1 MKHKALEISP
11 GAPLTLGVRDC
22 CDGFNFSVFSRH
34 AERVELL
41 LFASPSEVE
50 PCRIVDL
57 DPAVHRTGD
66 VWHVLVNG
74 IKWGQAYAFRVHG
87 PWTPTNGH
95 RFDSRVALLDPYAR
109 AVVGTDGWACRRLAP
124 IDDSRRFDQPV
135 SEFGARPPKSL
146 LVDRRFEWE
155 GVRRPKRP
163 WSETVIYETHVR
175 GFTIDASSKVAHP
188 GTFLGLVEKIPY
200 LLELGVTAVELMP
213 VQEFDTR
220 DNPRHNDITGEQLK
234 NYWGYNTVCFSRL
247 RSLTAPGAA
256 RAARSTTSR
265 SWSASCIELASKPFS
280 MSCSTTPPRAVMVVP
295 PSTSVVWITRSI
307 TCWTARAVSRLY
319 GLRQHAQL

>member
-1 MKHKALEISP
+1 MRPVIAGNLASYPVETGVEVSEPTRGDAGNERQCDASPHPGKQEPFRSQDASTIAASTPCPRVKQKAIEISP
-11 GAPLTLGVRDC
+11 GAPLPLGVRDC

-41 LFASPSEVE
+41 LFAGPSEAE
-50 PCRIVDL
+50 PWRIVDL

-66 VWHVLVNG
+66 VWHVLVDG
-74 IKWGQAYAFRVHG
+74 ITWGQAYAFRVHG
-87 PWTPTNGH
+87 PWTPEHGH
-95 RFDSRVALLDPYAR
+95 RFDSRVPLLDPYAQ
-109 AVVGTDGWACRRLAP
+109 AAVGTDGWACRRLAP
-124 IDDSRRFDQPV
+124 IDDSRRFDQPM
-135 SEFGARPPKSL
+135 SEAGARPPKAL

-163 WSETVIYETHVR
+163 WSETVIYEIHVR

-188 GTFLGLVEKIPY
+188 GTFRGLVEKIPY

-234 NYWGYNTVCFSRL
+234 NYWG
-247 RSLTAPGAA
+247 
-256 RAARSTTSR
+256 
-265 SWSASCIELASKPFS
+265 
-280 MSCSTTPPRAVMVVP
+280 
-295 PSTSVVWITRSI
+295 
-307 TCWTARAVSRLY
+307 
-319 GLRQHAQL
+319 